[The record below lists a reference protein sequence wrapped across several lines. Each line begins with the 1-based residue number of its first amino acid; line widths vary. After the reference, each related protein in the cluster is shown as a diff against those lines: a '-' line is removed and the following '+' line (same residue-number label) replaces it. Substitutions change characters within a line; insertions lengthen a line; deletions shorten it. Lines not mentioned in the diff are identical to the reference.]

1 MPAAATAFAAEGF
14 FAGHCAGSASQVL
27 LKRIDCKPRP
37 GQTSESESESESI
50 SDSENLSCSQ
60 VHTYINT
67 YSISSSQILFIKA
80 STDSVSSRRRRRR
93 RFVHWSIDDG
103 RFARKNYVNVKQ
115 VWVSTCTT
123 YMIFFFFLF
132 LFRFLEGPGALCR
145 SLVSHLRRFDDKPE
159 WLDGCQCMQPE
170 LFPILRTGEPGG
182 AGWPKTRSRFY
193 RGKPIASGQ
202 SPI

>member
-37 GQTSESESESESI
+37 GQTSESESESESEL

-67 YSISSSQILFIKA
+67 YSISSSQILFPKA
-80 STDSVSSRRRRRR
+80 STDSVSSRRRRRRRR

-132 LFRFLEGPGALCR
+132 LFRFLEGPGAR
-145 SLVSHLRRFDDKPE
+145 YRGLVSHLRLFDDQ
-159 WLDGCQCMQPE
+159 WLDGC
-170 LFPILRTGEPGG
+170 LN
-182 AGWPKTRSRFY
+182 AGSSSRF
-193 RGKPIASGQ
+193 
-202 SPI
+202 